1 MATLIRIMLIGF
13 TSMFAVVFGKDF
25 KKTKDANQLENESF
39 KKSGAIGFVANFADT
54 LGIGSF
60 AIVVAM
66 SKALKLNVKDKHIPG
81 MLNVSCTVP
90 AVLEALI
97 FITSVKVDP
106 ITLLS
111 LLIAA
116 AAGSVIGAKIISKLD
131 ESIVQIVMGV
141 ALFITGIV
149 MFCGLPWIN
158 LMPGGGTALG
168 LNGTKLIIG
177 IVGNFILG
185 ALMTAGIGLYAP
197 CMAMLYLLGMS
208 ERAAYPIMMGS
219 CAMLLPFSGM
229 EFIKEGQYPRK
240 SSLGI
245 TIGGIFGVLIAAF
258 IVKSLPI
265 NILKVLVICVI
276 FYTATTMLKAGLTKL
291 KENRAGS
298 MDLNVD

>member
-81 MLNVSCTVP
+81 MLNVSCTIP

-116 AAGSVIGAKIISKLD
+116 AAGSV
-131 ESIVQIVMGV
+131 
-141 ALFITGIV
+141 
-149 MFCGLPWIN
+149 
-158 LMPGGGTALG
+158 
-168 LNGTKLIIG
+168 
-177 IVGNFILG
+177 LG
-185 ALMTAGIGLYAP
+185 AI
-197 CMAMLYLLGMS
+197 
-208 ERAAYPIMMGS
+208 
-219 CAMLLPFSGM
+219 
-229 EFIKEGQYPRK
+229 FI
-240 SSLGI
+240 S
-245 TIGGIFGVLIAAF
+245 
-258 IVKSLPI
+258 
-265 NILKVLVICVI
+265 
-276 FYTATTMLKAGLTKL
+276 
-291 KENRAGS
+291 
-298 MDLNVD
+298 

>member
-1 MATLIRIMLIGF
+1 MASLIRIMLIGF
-13 TSMFAVVFGKDF
+13 TSIFAVVFGRDF
-25 KKTKDANQLENESF
+25 NKTKKANQIEDESW
-39 KKSGAIGFVANFADT
+39 KKPGFIGFVANFADT

-81 MLNVSCTVP
+81 MLNVSCTIP

-131 ESIVQIVMGV
+131 ESIVQIVMGI

-149 MFCGLPWIN
+149 MFLGLPWVS

-168 LNGTKLIIG
+168 LTGTKLIIA
-177 IVGNFILG
+177 IIGNFILG

-240 SSLGI
+240 SSLSI
-245 TIGGIFGVLIAAF
+245 TLGGIVGVFIAAF

-276 FYTATTMLKAGLTKL
+276 FYTATTMLKSGIVKI
-291 KENRAGS
+291 KENKASGAEPT
-298 MDLNVD
+298 V